1 MGLSWPPKI
10 IFPLG
15 GGKCESNT
23 FSGLTTVLR
32 LFAET
37 MEDAQKLMGVKTMD
51 LLNANLNQVLQSL
64 CVMAGTF
71 NGWKTRFNKYAKEE
85 HCHFNL
91 N

>member
-1 MGLSWPPKI
+1 MRIKYLFRPYHSI
-10 IFPLG
+10 
-15 GGKCESNT
+15 
-23 FSGLTTVLR
+23 R